1 MTLKTML
8 SCNTIPNIDT
18 EVPYPCLVSAK
29 LDGIRGMILD
39 GRLVSRTHKMIPNNH
54 VQRILANPL
63 FEGLDGE
70 LTLRDDPHNFNANQ
84 SAFMSRDGRPDF
96 VFNVFD
102 DRSQWPVDAKT
113 RKERTKERVVLLITA
128 GHTTLAF
135 CSQHVMPSAQHVRV
149 AYEKAREAG
158 YEGLI
163 IMHPD
168 KPYKSGRSTLK
179 QQISLKLKPCDDA
192 EAVIIGMD
200 ELMHNLDAGNSNK
213 KENMVPGGMMGA
225 LIGRM
230 PCGTIMKCG
239 TGFTHAQRQD
249 FWDRKADYYDV
260 KFTYKFME
268 VFPDTGAPRSAV
280 FKGLRYE

>member
-29 LDGIRGMILD
+29 LDGIRGMVLD

-63 FEGLDGE
+63 LEGLDGE
-70 LTLRDDPHNFNANQ
+70 LTLRNDPHNFNANQ
-84 SAFMSRDGRPDF
+84 SAFMSRDGKPDF
-96 VFNVFD
+96 VFHVFD
-102 DRSQWPVDAKT
+102 DRTNPTFAAGN
-113 RKERTKERVVLLITA
+113 RKARA
-128 GHTTLAF
+128 A
-135 CSQHVMPSAQHVRV
+135 SRV
-149 AYEKAREAG
+149 AALNVDYIVSCDQFRLRTPTEVREMYESVRADG

-192 EAVIIGMD
+192 EAVIIGME
-200 ELMHNLDAGNSNK
+200 ELMHNTDAGNSNK

-225 LIGRM
+225 LIGKM
-230 PCGTIMKCG
+230 PCGTTMKCG
-239 TGFTHAQRQD
+239 TGFTHEQRKD
-249 FWDRKADYYDV
+249 FWDNLAKYKGV

-268 VFPDTGAPRSAV
+268 VFPDTGAPRSPV